1 MKKYFCCFRM
11 GMKSA
16 YEYRLNFI
24 FVLFSA
30 FFPMIIQTFLWIAIF
45 DNSQKQIVYGYTL
58 SQMILYTI
66 LSQMIAKFLKTGVE
80 NEISADVKTGGLSKY
95 TIKPFN
101 YLLYELFSFIGQKA
115 IHMELILA
123 FIFIVLVVFSWK
135 IHIAMSIERIV
146 LFLVA
151 ILLALILSFYVFC
164 CLSMLSF
171 WITDAWGIFFGARFL
186 IDMMSGAIFPID
198 IFGETIIQVF
208 QLLPFQ
214 YMVYFTV
221 NIITGKI
228 GLMAALKGIGIQII
242 WIFVLGVLTR
252 SLWKRGLLQYVAVG
266 G

>member
-1 MKKYFCCFRM
+1 
-11 GMKSA
+11 
-16 YEYRLNFI
+16 
-24 FVLFSA
+24 
-30 FFPMIIQTFLWIAIF
+30 
-45 DNSQKQIVYGYTL
+45 
-58 SQMILYTI
+58 
-66 LSQMIAKFLKTGVE
+66 
-80 NEISADVKTGGLSKY
+80 
-95 TIKPFN
+95 
-101 YLLYELFSFIGQKA
+101 
-115 IHMELILA
+115 MELILA

-135 IHIAMSIERIV
+135 IHIATSIERIV

>member
-95 TIKPFN
+95 IIKPFN
-101 YLLYELFSFIGQKA
+101 YLLYKL
-115 IHMELILA
+115 
-123 FIFIVLVVFSWK
+123 
-135 IHIAMSIERIV
+135 
-146 LFLVA
+146 
-151 ILLALILSFYVFC
+151 
-164 CLSMLSF
+164 
-171 WITDAWGIFFGARFL
+171 
-186 IDMMSGAIFPID
+186 
-198 IFGETIIQVF
+198 
-208 QLLPFQ
+208 
-214 YMVYFTV
+214 
-221 NIITGKI
+221 
-228 GLMAALKGIGIQII
+228 
-242 WIFVLGVLTR
+242 
-252 SLWKRGLLQYVAVG
+252 
-266 G
+266 

>member
-1 MKKYFCCFRM
+1 
-11 GMKSA
+11 
-16 YEYRLNFI
+16 
-24 FVLFSA
+24 
-30 FFPMIIQTFLWIAIF
+30 
-45 DNSQKQIVYGYTL
+45 
-58 SQMILYTI
+58 
-66 LSQMIAKFLKTGVE
+66 
-80 NEISADVKTGGLSKY
+80 
-95 TIKPFN
+95 
-101 YLLYELFSFIGQKA
+101 
-115 IHMELILA
+115 
-123 FIFIVLVVFSWK
+123 
-135 IHIAMSIERIV
+135 
-146 LFLVA
+146 
-151 ILLALILSFYVFC
+151 
-164 CLSMLSF
+164 MLSF